1 MLEMK
6 QTNVFLERGFQ
17 YFENMERAP
26 IKVPIDQDILFEE
39 ACKKHFASDWSGI
52 GDDFDDDDFD
62 GFWRQEP
69 STRLYWYV
77 GALKFFC
84 SGVEYEWCT
93 FGWSIG
99 CYLRYYAMQDAE
111 QCEPDTVKWLAVLL
125 NGLHFVSLEK
135 PTFGMVCLLE
145 KLFLPSDDW
154 IASCGGEFDPD
165 ILEFFPDHELRYFFD
180 FDRLRSL
187 VARK

>member
-1 MLEMK
+1 MK

-26 IKVPIDQDILFEE
+26 IKVPIDQDILFED

-69 STRLYWYV
+69 STRLYWHI
-77 GALKFFC
+77 GALKVFC
-84 SGVEYEWCT
+84 SGVDLEWCT
-93 FGWSIG
+93 FGMPLG
-99 CYLRYYAMQDAE
+99 DYLRFEALNDAKHCGAE
-111 QCEPDTVKWLAVLL
+111 AETYLLVLL
-125 NGLHFVSLEK
+125 NGLLFVSLDE
-135 PTFGMVCLLE
+135 PTDAMIWLLE
-145 KLFLPSDDW
+145 RLFLPESEW
-154 IASCGGEFDPD
+154 RASLGIRIEPHWTEFVPDPNL
-165 ILEFFPDHELRYFFD
+165 IRFFD
-180 FDRLRSL
+180 VDRLRSL